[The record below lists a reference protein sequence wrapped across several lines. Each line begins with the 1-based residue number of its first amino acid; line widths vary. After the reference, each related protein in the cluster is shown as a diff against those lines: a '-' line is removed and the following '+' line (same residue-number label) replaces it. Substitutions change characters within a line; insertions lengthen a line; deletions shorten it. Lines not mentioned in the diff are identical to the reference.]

1 MDVVKLDLSFKHLGD
16 QGADDIS
23 KFLAFSKLIKHLNLS
38 KNFFINL
45 LESNSLGKN
54 AAISLAKALS
64 INKSLEVL
72 ELCKNEH
79 FN

>member
-38 KNFFINL
+38 KAFD
-45 LESNSLGKN
+45 
-54 AAISLAKALS
+54 
-64 INKSLEVL
+64 
-72 ELCKNEH
+72 
-79 FN
+79 